1 MCPITMPIV
10 TITTRQ
16 SKSAE
21 FKNTVLTA
29 AHAALIHA
37 GVNPNDVF
45 HRVLEL
51 SADDF
56 RFDPMFPDVKTRR
69 TEDFILMEILLGSGR
84 SIEIKKQIVADVVQ
98 HLSQHNFDPE
108 NLMVCFQDVPWE
120 NWSPA
125 GGRFPHA

>member
-21 FKNTVLTA
+21 FKNTALTA

-56 RFDPMFPDVKTRR
+56 HFDPMFPDVKTRR

-84 SIEIKKQIVADVVQ
+84 SVEVKKQIIADIVQ

>member
-1 MCPITMPIV
+1 M
-10 TITTRQ
+10 
-16 SKSAE
+16 
-21 FKNTVLTA
+21 VLTG
-29 AHAALIHA
+29 AHTALIHA

-45 HRVLEL
+45 HRALEL

-56 RFDPMFPDVKTRR
+56 RFDPTFPDVKTRR

-84 SIEIKKQIVADVVQ
+84 SVEVKKQIVADIVQ